1 MKNQDKDFTRE
12 LTIIQ
17 KKSKRKEKLSLQ
29 TGKIIFVHTF
39 YKQRTKIMNIQTIS
53 NQQNIYINNNIKPN
67 FRPAAAPKNAV
78 NFGSSKGEAIIKLLD
93 SSIDT
98 LINGSE
104 LNIANKIKFHKV
116 LSKALPEI
124 MVPENY
130 INKGRDSKVYRINDK
145 YVAKIRRGYYA
156 NNSVRIY
163 DTTTMPNKQFKQ
175 LDCYYGEPVAKVGKV
190 EILRN
195 ATPNQN
201 HIYCGA
207 KYHGN
212 GNVAL
217 REIEAYETKFLPV
230 CNDVPQESFD
240 SLASNLKKL
249 NGMTKRTLKG
259 TETYVPDI
267 INPNNLLISN
277 NKFALVDKLDTVPY
291 ENPNSIYTMLEPLIL
306 RLNPDTPVSE
316 KDSLMGMRKNIF
328 KKILI
333 ASEKNELPLDSPLKY
348 PYSEWVLQNAV
359 GDNGILSRL
368 QKMRDAKAPLKDRLE
383 EINKNFADMENV

>member
-1 MKNQDKDFTRE
+1 
-12 LTIIQ
+12 
-17 KKSKRKEKLSLQ
+17 
-29 TGKIIFVHTF
+29 
-39 YKQRTKIMNIQTIS
+39 MNIQTIS
-53 NQQNIYINNNIKPN
+53 NQQNIYINNNIKSN
-67 FRPAAAPKNAV
+67 FRPAASPKNAV